1 MVAGDHGYLR
11 KKAKP
16 VPMLAGRD
24 GQDHFFHVGTG
35 PTILISSRA
44 KLSKKQIL

>member
-1 MVAGDHGYLR
+1 MVAGDHAYLR

-16 VPMLAGRD
+16 VLAGRD